1 MPVVN
6 YEAVEGPNNPFSVVG
21 NTLARGGLRVVG
33 YYGVFDASL
42 IGTCDCV
49 VHVGSYLAGGADP
62 KCDLKGGW
70 DANHMPG
77 MNGKAP
83 YYISQTDI
91 SSVSISPS
99 NGWINLMLAPVV
111 VATGPDGK
119 DVIPTLSFTGNQGG
133 TGGGAIYLSKQ
144 NRFVFFMRG
153 TSFITNA
160 VTSSIGS
167 GGAIYIDSQNQNIFL
182 FANKFQGGQGASS
195 GGAVAI
201 LNDNFVINFYNCIFV
216 SNTAQQGGAIYVGSS
231 NGDTA
236 TNDGNQTITNGLQL
250 IGGSIS
256 NNNALIGGGIYL
268 FWQSVVL
275 LQQML
280 LSGNVAG
287 DRGGGLFVDM
297 GFQTLYL
304 STVTFRNNH
313 AGISGGAI
321 SSDVDNFGTLNAIN
335 LLTLRG
341 AMVFQGNSAGSST
354 GSSLSK
360 GYGGA
365 LVVKT
370 SAFVLAAD
378 TQLIM
383 RNNTADGGSAILL
396 VSTSFG
402 AVRMTTAGPGVSI
415 LFADNVCRREGGTV
429 YWIRSHNDTIAT
441 AVGPLLQQTGNNTN
455 GRTLVWTNNRAPL
468 SQTVASQPTVL
479 RSLLSSKTVT
489 LSQYGSSIRPS
500 PSFQLLD
507 SFGIVNST
515 DFASVAIATVT
526 SYNCGNGRIGY
537 LSGVQSVQVVA
548 GVATFDSLSAFCFPG
563 GNMTVQFVAQLAGL
577 DLYYSLSATL
587 TIDFRTCLEGEIL
600 VVNQCMQC
608 PYGSYSFSA
617 NPATQCTPCPPN
629 ADDCS
634 GGTINVSPGYWRP
647 SAHSKVFLKCPFPAG
662 CMGGK
667 GSSSNTTADQRM
679 RRLTVVDRKNNGC
692 AVGYEGPLCGVC
704 SNGYF
709 LNQGTKECLTCRGK
723 GPSQIATLVL
733 IPFFLLV
740 IAWSIILSRTDKY
753 YLSCLPTSSGHEDS
767 EETASMMTRFARMLA
782 TLSFDTV
789 MPKLKIVVTSFQIL
803 STFPNSLSISFSS
816 GPSQVLSS
824 LRLVR
829 DTLLGLGLG

>member
-1 MPVVN
+1 M
-6 YEAVEGPNNPFSVVG
+6 
-21 NTLARGGLRVVG
+21 
-33 YYGVFDASL
+33 FDASVV
-42 IGTCDCV
+42 GTCDCV
-49 VHVGSYLAGGADP
+49 VQVGSYLVGAADP

-83 YYISQTDI
+83 TYISQTDI
-91 SSVSISPS
+91 INAALTAA
-99 NGWINLMLAPVV
+99 NGRMNVVLAPVV
-111 VATGPDGK
+111 VATGPDGR
-119 DVIPTLSFTGNQGG
+119 DVIPTLSFSGNQAG
-133 TGGGAIYLSKQ
+133 TGGGAIYLSTQ
-144 NRFVFFMRG
+144 HRFVFFMRG
-153 TSFITNA
+153 TSFVNNV
-160 VTSSIGS
+160 VTSSTGS
-167 GGAIYIDSQNQNIFL
+167 GGAIYMGTQHQNIYL

-201 LNDNFVINFYNCIFV
+201 LNDNFMINFYDCIFD
-216 SNTAQQGGAIYVGSS
+216 SNTAQQGGAIYLGSS

-250 IGGSIS
+250 IGGSLS
-256 NNNALIGGGIYL
+256 NNNALLGGGIYL

-275 LQQML
+275 LQQL
-280 LSGNVAG
+280 QLSGNVAG

-341 AMVFQGNSAGSST
+341 AMVFQGNSAGT
-354 GSSLSK
+354 LAGSSLNK

-365 LVVKT
+365 LAVTT
-370 SAFVLAAD
+370 SALVLASD
-378 TQLIM
+378 TQLIV

-396 VSTSFG
+396 VSTSLG
-402 AVRMTTAGPGVSI
+402 AVSMTTVGSGVSI
-415 LFADNVCRREGGTV
+415 LFADNVCRSEGGTV

-441 AVGPLLQQTGNNTN
+441 TVGPLLQQTGINTN

-489 LSQYGSSIRPS
+489 LSQYGSSIRPN
-500 PSFQLLD
+500 PSFQLVD

-515 DFASVAIATVT
+515 DFASVVIATVT

-537 LSGVQSVQVVA
+537 LSGVQNVQVVA
-548 GVATFDSLSAFCFPG
+548 GVATFDSLSAYCFPG
-563 GNMTVQFVAQLAGL
+563 GNMTVQFVAQLSGL
-577 DLYYSLSATL
+577 ELYHSLSATL
-587 TIDFRTCLEGEIL
+587 TIDFRTCHEGEIL

-608 PYGSYSFSA
+608 PSGSYSFSA

-647 SAHSKVFLKCPFPAG
+647 SAHSKVFLMCPFPNG
-662 CMGGK
+662 CIGGK
-667 GSSSNTTADQRM
+667 GSSSNTTTDQRMRM
-679 RRLTVVDRKNNGC
+679 RRLTVVDRKYNGC

-709 LNQGTKECLTCRGK
+709 LNLGMKQCLTCRGN
-723 GPSQIATLVL
+723 GPSQMATLVL

-740 IAWSIILSRTDKY
+740 IAWSIILFRTDKY
-753 YLSCLPTSSGHEDS
+753 YLSCLSALRVNEDS
-767 EETASMMTRFARMLA
+767 EETASMMTRFARMLS